1 MKRIFLFLAT
11 NMAVMLVLTVIL
23 NLLGVDQRMLG
34 SQGLNYQSLLI
45 YAALFGFGG
54 SFISLAIS
62 KWMAIRSTGAQVIKQ
77 PSNENERWLI
87 NTVRRQAEMA
97 GIGMPEVAIFESPT
111 PNAFATGM
119 SRNNALVAVSSGLLR
134 NMNQDQVEAVLA
146 HEVSHVANGDM
157 VTLTLIQGV
166 VNTFVIFASRLVGY
180 FVDRVVLKNE
190 RGYGMGFWIAEMA
203 AQILFGI
210 LASIIVM
217 SFSRKRE
224 YRADAG
230 GATLA
235 GRQKMI
241 SALQA
246 LQSSKGTSTLPE
258 EMAAFGILGSKQG
271 FAALMSSHPPLEE
284 RIKALQSMS

>member
-11 NMAVMLVLTVIL
+11 NIAVMIVLGIVL
-23 NLLGVDQRMLG
+23 RLLGVDQRMLG
-34 SQGLNYQSLLI
+34 SSGLDYTSLMI
-45 YAALFGFGG
+45 YAAVVGFSG

-62 KWMAIRSTGAQVIKQ
+62 KWMAIRSTGAQVIKE
-77 PSNENERWLI
+77 PSNETERWLVNI
-87 NTVRRQAEMA
+87 VRRQAETA

-119 SRNNALVAVSSGLLR
+119 SRNNALVAVSTGLLR
-134 NMNQDQVEAVLA
+134 SMNQDQVEAVLA

-180 FVDRVVLKNE
+180 FVDRVILKNE
-190 RGYGMGFWIAEMA
+190 RGYGMGFFIAEMA
-203 AQILFGI
+203 AQILFGV
-210 LASIIVM
+210 LASFIVAW
-217 SFSRKRE
+217 FSRKRE

-246 LQSSKGTSTLPE
+246 LQASHTSSQLPE
-258 EMAAFGILGSKQG
+258 EMAAFGILGSKRG
-271 FAALMSSHPPLEE
+271 FAALRASHPPLEE
-284 RIKALQSMS
+284 RIKALQSLN